1 MLLSK
6 VHSYT
11 DGGDCHA
18 RPTSTLGAVWGS
30 ISCPRTLQH
39 RDEGSGTS
47 DHPIT
52 RRWALPLS
60 HSCPQTRQQIK
71 ATLLRNDTPVAVN
84 LFKIHCNILS
94 SRSWTEIEKFNK
106 LQKTFS
112 RFLKAEKVFF
122 FFFFSQVTQGLAQW
136 LVPPHC
142 TAVHEWLCQMVTAF
156 VKVKV
161 IPYAHTNSIHYT
173 SYNEGALD
181 GYTDRKRLFKGSK
194 KQMEKVMTNLWLTLD
209 CSQWQQGELDCGV

>member
-18 RPTSTLGAVWGS
+18 RPTSTSGAVWGS

-122 FFFFSQVTQGLAQW
+122 FFFF
-136 LVPPHC
+136 
-142 TAVHEWLCQMVTAF
+142 
-156 VKVKV
+156 
-161 IPYAHTNSIHYT
+161 T
-173 SYNEGALD
+173 SYTRLGPMISATSLHSSSWMALPN
-181 GYTDRKRLFKGSK
+181 GYS
-194 KQMEKVMTNLWLTLD
+194 V
-209 CSQWQQGELDCGV
+209 CQGQSDSLCTHQ